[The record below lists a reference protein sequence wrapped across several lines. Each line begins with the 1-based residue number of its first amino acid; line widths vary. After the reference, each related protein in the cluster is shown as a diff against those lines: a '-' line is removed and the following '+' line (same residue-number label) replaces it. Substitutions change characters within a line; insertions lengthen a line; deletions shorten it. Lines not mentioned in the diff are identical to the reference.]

1 MKDFIR
7 MKERKDIQN
16 KAIADA
22 PQNIITVIL
31 KHIKDQ
37 EVAEGALI
45 RTIFSR
51 SAGEGDFNRA

>member
-1 MKDFIR
+1 

-22 PQNIITVIL
+22 PQNIITVIP

-45 RTIFSR
+45 GTIFSR
-51 SAGEGDFNRA
+51 FAGE